1 MLDQI
6 GDFFNNTLVNPLTEA
21 LTFLYG
27 ILGDAGLASWGLT
40 IVVFTVIVKTI
51 TLPLTMTSLRS
62 SKKMQRLQPEISEVR
77 KKYPKDKVRLQQET
91 MALYSKHGVNPAAGC
106 LPMLIQMPIW
116 FALYRALWNLA
127 DPLAHTYDESFA
139 EPFLWVSSLAK
150 NEGFPFALAILS
162 AISGFV
168 MMRMTMVKSVDPQQK
183 MTQQIM
189 QFMPLMY
196 LIFAVQE
203 IITAGLVVYWVT
215 TNVITIFQQL
225 FLTGWGSL
233 LPERIQE
240 RTGYFQK
247 GLIGIQIENER
258 RLREAREA
266 QEAVV
271 AEPVEIEANA
281 PAEEVPQPAKDGR
294 RPKRRSTVASTRGP
308 SQRSRTAG
316 TSGRRRKRRK
326 KNASRS

>member
-1 MLDQI
+1 VLDQI
-6 GDFFNNTLVNPLTEA
+6 GDFFNNALVNPLTVA

-27 ILGDAGLASWGLT
+27 VLGDVGIPSWGLT
-40 IVVFTVIVKTI
+40 IVVFTIIVKTV
-51 TLPLTMTSLRS
+51 TLPLTITSLRS
-62 SKKMQRLQPEISEVR
+62 SKKMQRLQPELSEVR
-77 KKYPKDKVRLQQET
+77 KKYPKDKMRLQQET
-91 MALYSKHGVNPAAGC
+91 MALYSRHGVNPAAGC
-106 LPMLIQMPIW
+106 LPMLVQMPIW

-127 DPLAHTYDESFA
+127 DPLASTYDESFA

-150 NEGFPFALAILS
+150 NEGIPFALAILS
-162 AISGFV
+162 AITGYV

-233 LPERIQE
+233 LPVHVQK
-240 RTGYFQK
+240 RTGYFEK
-247 GLIGIQIENER
+247 GLIGIQIDKEAK
-258 RLREAREA
+258 LREAREA
-266 QEAVV
+266 AA
-271 AEPVEIEANA
+271 AEIVETETQATPV
-281 PAEEVPQPAKDGR
+281 EVPQATRDGR
-294 RPKRRSTVASTRGP
+294 KPKRRSTVASNRAP

-316 TSGRRRKRRK
+316 TSGRRRKRRR

>member
-1 MLDQI
+1 VLDQI
-6 GDFFNNTLVNPLTEA
+6 GDFFNNALVNPLTVA

-27 ILGDAGLASWGLT
+27 VLGDVGIPSWGLT
-40 IVVFTVIVKTI
+40 IVVFTIIVKTV
-51 TLPLTMTSLRS
+51 TLPLTITSLRS
-62 SKKMQRLQPEISEVR
+62 SKKMQRLQPELSEVR
-77 KKYPKDKVRLQQET
+77 KKYPKDKMRLQQET
-91 MALYSKHGVNPAAGC
+91 MALYSRHGVNPAAGC
-106 LPMLIQMPIW
+106 LPMLVQMPIW

-150 NEGFPFALAILS
+150 NEGIPFALAILS
-162 AISGFV
+162 AITGYV

-233 LPERIQE
+233 LPVHVQK
-240 RTGYFQK
+240 RTGYFEK
-247 GLIGIQIENER
+247 GLIGIQIDKEAK
-258 RLREAREA
+258 LREAREA
-266 QEAVV
+266 AA
-271 AEPVEIEANA
+271 AEIVETETQATPV
-281 PAEEVPQPAKDGR
+281 EVPQATRDGR
-294 RPKRRSTVASTRGP
+294 KPKRRSTVASNRAP
-308 SQRSRTAG
+308 PQRSRTAG
-316 TSGRRRKRRK
+316 TSGRRRKRRR